1 MNEVKT
7 EAKKLRK
14 GDVAEED
21 VDIGDELIP
30 MGGFPPVEI
39 ERDAAAHA
47 SSSSDSSSSSGSD
60 DPSSSSGM
68 NDDLSWVCESES

>member
-1 MNEVKT
+1 M
-7 EAKKLRK
+7 
-14 GDVAEED
+14 
-21 VDIGDELIP
+21 DIGDETMP

-60 DPSSSSGM
+60 DSSSSSGITIVLGFVVL
-68 NDDLSWVCESES
+68 NHRNASCG